1 MYFLLHCINWEK
13 SKDLIRST
21 YIDIRLKK
29 KPHRGWL
36 FIPFPIIFHILYTG
50 KYSPPFSLSPPPL
63 FALVVSGQ
71 I

>member
-29 KPHRGWL
+29 THRGWL
-36 FIPFPIIFHILYTG
+36 FIPFPIIVHILYTG
-50 KYSPPFSLSPPPL
+50 KYSPPFSPLPPPPP

>member
-29 KPHRGWL
+29 NPSGMAIYPLPYNCSYTIYRE
-36 FIPFPIIFHILYTG
+36 IFA
-50 KYSPPFSLSPPPL
+50 SVPPPL